1 MQVETFKTR
10 KLAMER
16 IKEMQ
21 FCLSVQ
27 PEKAT
32 DPEDPNANGHGDV
45 WIISVSLHQNA
56 DNLYVCTDGKVR

>member
-1 MQVETFKTR
+1 
-10 KLAMER
+10 MER

-27 PEKAT
+27 PEKAN